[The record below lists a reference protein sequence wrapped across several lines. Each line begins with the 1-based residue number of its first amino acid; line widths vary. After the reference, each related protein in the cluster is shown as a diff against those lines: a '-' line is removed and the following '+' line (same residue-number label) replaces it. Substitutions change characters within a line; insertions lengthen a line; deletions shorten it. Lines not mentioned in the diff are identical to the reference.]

1 MDLSYGNA
9 ATRIDLDRPLPVQD
23 ALGRRVA
30 VVKGAAWIT
39 QDGDRRDTIVESG
52 HEFVFDRPGSA
63 LIQALGAPTLVV
75 LEDRAAAEER
85 RATLGE
91 RWWGRMGRWLK
102 VMRTRAQLH
111 SLSDRTLADI
121 GIRRTEIDCLVR

>member
-9 ATRIDLDRPLPVQD
+9 ATRIEIDRPLAVQD
-23 ALGRRVA
+23 ARGRRLA
-30 VVKGAAWIT
+30 VVKGAAWVT
-39 QDGDRRDTIVESG
+39 QDGDRRDTIVEAG
-52 HEFVFDRPGSA
+52 DEFVFDRPGSA

-85 RATLGE
+85 RAPAGE
-91 RWWGRMGRWLK
+91 RLWNRIGRWLK
-102 VMRTRAQLH
+102 VTRTRAQLH
-111 SLSDRTLADI
+111 ALNDRTLADI

>member
-9 ATRIDLDRPLPVQD
+9 ATRIDLGQPLPVQD
-23 ALGRRVA
+23 ALGRRLA
-30 VVKGAAWIT
+30 VVSGAAWIT

-52 HEFVFDRPGSA
+52 QEFVFDRPGSA
-63 LIQALGAPTLVV
+63 LIQALGSPTRVV

-85 RATLGE
+85 RAPPG
-91 RWWGRMGRWLK
+91 GRLRTRFGRWLK
-102 VMRTRAQLH
+102 AMRTRALLH

-121 GIRRTEIDCLVR
+121 GIRRAEIDCLVR